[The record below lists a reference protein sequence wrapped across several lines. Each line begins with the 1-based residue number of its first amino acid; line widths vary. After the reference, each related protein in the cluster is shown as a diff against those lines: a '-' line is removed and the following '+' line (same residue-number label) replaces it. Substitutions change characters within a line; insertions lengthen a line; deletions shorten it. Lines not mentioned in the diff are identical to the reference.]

1 MLTLEAVAGQVK
13 CSRFTAQR
21 RHRKLL
27 RARKGRTGVSLA
39 MALFVPPAR
48 ELNEWQHALLDMHT
62 TVPVAPHSS
71 FYTMA
76 WPAATE
82 ACKTGLSV
90 EEFIRYV
97 AVTHGRIP
105 SGAITAGVPAEYA
118 AVL

>member
-1 MLTLEAVAGQVK
+1 
-13 CSRFTAQR
+13 
-21 RHRKLL
+21 
-27 RARKGRTGVSLA
+27 